1 MRFSYEKVAVPFAVP
16 VNTSRGLFPFRES
29 IIVTVETEE
38 GASVRGEIA
47 PWPDFGCETF
57 SEAEAFLKSCRTQVP
72 AIIPKNLPCTAHAF
86 SALKF
91 FLENPEAQS
100 RSVPPENHCARLI
113 RRFPE
118 MDSDRILDEILR
130 ERENNYSVFKLK
142 IGLRDQKSELKFCEK
157 ILECVPKGVQIRFDA
172 NGSFSESVLPALAEL
187 SVFPTLEFFEQ
198 PLPPSKENDV
208 RILDFAANTNTKLAL
223 DESVREPWRFPQE
236 TSVVAVVKPLCV
248 ADFPRLLSWLEDS
261 RGADVVVSTV
271 FENSAAGKSALYLAC
286 SLLAKNRRRAFGMG

>member
-1 MRFSYEKVAVPFAVP
+1 MRFSYEKVAAPFDVP

-29 IIVTVETEE
+29 IIVTVETGE
-38 GASVRGEIA
+38 GRSVRGEVA
-47 PWPDFGCETF
+47 PWPGFSCETLC
-57 SEAEAFLKSCRTQVP
+57 EAESFLEHCCSRVP
-72 AIIPKNLPCTAHAF
+72 AMIPKNLPCTAHAF

-118 MDSDRILDEILR
+118 TDSDRILDEILR

-172 NGSFSESVLPALAEL
+172 NGSFSEAVLPALAEL

-223 DESVREPWRFPQE
+223 DESVSEPWTLPQE
-236 TSVVAVVKPLCV
+236 TPVVAVVKPLCV
-248 ADFPRLLSWLEDS
+248 ADFPRLLSWLEAPC
-261 RGADVVVSTV
+261 GADVVVSTL
-271 FENSAAGKSALYLAC
+271 FENSPAGKSALYLAC